1 MNSKN
6 IVINLS
12 TLKNNSNNDD
22 LESNKNI
29 KIQGTNNRYAI
40 KQANNYINPN
50 ITRKNTISW
59 TPELLGL
66 SHFEQ
71 LVLLVNLT
79 KALINEPSIIKTDTS
94 YKIITSE
101 MTKKLKS
108 YIKQDDRKSTKK
120 SKMII
125 NKESS
130 HPDFPTLINPTKQN
144 HIITEPQEHQQI
156 DISLIQLCNMLME
169 SKLKC
174 IYCNECMY
182 IIYHMNRDKTQW
194 TLDRI
199 DNDKP
204 HLLNNVVISCL
215 GCNLKR
221 KRTDFYKFNKTQ
233 LCEQINKL

>member
-79 KALINEPSIIKTDTS
+79 KALINEPNIIKTDTS

-120 SKMII
+120 CKMII
-125 NKESS
+125 NKEPT
-130 HPDFPTLINPTKQN
+130 HPNFPTLINPTKQAL
-144 HIITEPQEHQQI
+144 EPKQL

-169 SKLKC
+169 CKLKC

-199 DNDKP
+199 DNNKP

-221 KRTDFYKFNKTQ
+221 KRTDFYKFNKT
-233 LCEQINKL
+233 